1 MKEGQTSRSEHLQE
15 GPACGQV
22 AELSKYIGWN
32 GYLRGTDG
40 SDTFLLPLRLGE
52 RLSTPSAAAAG
63 RLNPGYSTQALLVY
77 LMNASIFELRKPESR
92 RHHPEFPVYDSKKI
106 AARLG
111 CSADTVRRAWNRLC
125 SYGIVWLAGGRRVRF
140 DLDLLWSLCTWKPKP
155 ESEKPSPTR
164 AEVSYRIGVMNRET
178 RPEVIA
184 EEQARCVRAILNP
197 SCCVELPMSLIDGPV
212 SRGERPDWAQLSV
225 YAYLIYRFM
234 PWRDRKTNELRQ
246 HFRGASYQIHRK
258 HLRRVFSCGNAKL
271 TKRLGQLVEGGYI
284 LRIVHRGTRP
294 LREGET
300 PLIWQD
306 KKRFYR
312 LSSTSDALLNVER
325 YVGLCH
331 ARKVEQAAGI
341 AERHTSAMAKPHQN
355 SRWKSRHEVPMP
367 QQGTLTEENVAEYLD
382 RISLRHNKDA
392 RRSQELAK
400 KVKAAMSG
408 FGLTPQ
414 RLGELYAL
422 YLNNPGLWYQR
433 GDGSAEPIRF
443 ASKWL
448 DDPEG
453 LSKTLAWIKDNR
465 VRVER
470 EKAEALSA
478 EEIWGHSKLKRVS
491 DAFRSWWIYSPDPG
505 TVSFES
511 VDGSDG
517 IEAEEDARRLLGYQ
531 LGVLAFG
538 DVADLL

>member
-1 MKEGQTSRSEHLQE
+1 MKTDGCTSTVATS
-15 GPACGQV
+15 PTPICGQV
-22 AELSKYIGWN
+22 AELAQYVGWN
-32 GYLRGTDG
+32 GSLRGTDG

-52 RLSTPSAAAAG
+52 RLSTPSATAAG

-77 LMNASIFELRKPESR
+77 LMNEAIFELRKPESR

-111 CSADTVRRAWNRLC
+111 CSADTVRRAWKRLQ
-125 SYGIVWLAGGRRVRF
+125 SYGLVWLADGRKVRF
-140 DLDLLWSLCTWKPKP
+140 DLDLLWSLCAWKP
-155 ESEKPSPTR
+155 ESDKPSPTR
-164 AEVSYRIGVMNRET
+164 AEVSYRMGVMNRES

-184 EEQARCVRAILNP
+184 EEQARCVKAILNP
-197 SCCVELPMSLIDGPV
+197 SCCVELPLSLVDGPV
-212 SRGERPDWAQLSV
+212 GRGERPDWAQLSV

-234 PWRDRKTNELRQ
+234 PWRDRETHELRQ
-246 HFRGASYQIHRK
+246 HFRGVSYQIHRK

-271 TKRLGQLVEGGYI
+271 TKRLGQLADGGYI
-284 LRIVHRGTRP
+284 LRLVHRGTRP
-294 LREGET
+294 LREGEK
-300 PLIWQD
+300 PLVWKDQ
-306 KKRFYR
+306 KRFYR
-312 LSSTSDALLNVER
+312 LSSTSDTLLNVGR

-341 AERHTSAMAKPHQN
+341 SERRTSAVAKPHQN
-355 SRWKSRHEVPMP
+355 ARWKSRHEVSMP
-367 QQGTLTEENVAEYLD
+367 KDGTLTEENIAAYLD
-382 RISLRHNKDA
+382 QISLRRNKDA
-392 RRSQELAK
+392 GHQQELAEK
-400 KVKAAMSG
+400 AQAAMAG
-408 FGLTPQ
+408 FGLAPQ
-414 RLGELYAL
+414 RLGELYVL
-422 YLNNPGLWYQR
+422 YLNTPGLWYQR
-433 GDGSAEPIRF
+433 EGGDAEPIRF

-453 LSKTLAWIKDNR
+453 LSKTIAWVRDNR
-465 VRVER
+465 VRIER
-470 EKAEALSA
+470 ERAEALSA
-478 EEIWGHSKLKRVS
+478 EEIWKRSRLKLAS
-491 DAFRSWWIYSPDPG
+491 DAFRSWWIFSPDPG